1 MRKEK
6 INKEIEKILLELHKL
21 CYENDINYLT
31 VSSFAFEYYISADY
45 KFSIKP
51 NTYNNVV
58 LFRDKLKVKDE
69 KEN

>member
-1 MRKEK
+1 MSKEQV
-6 INKEIEKILLELHKL
+6 NKKLEKILLELHKL

-45 KFSIKP
+45 NFSNKP

-58 LFRDKLKVKDE
+58 LFRDKLEVQEDD
-69 KEN
+69 